1 MKGRLKRKLTS
12 SLALFLSFT
21 LLVACNTSDPNNGN
35 GDNGNGDNGNGDTAS
50 TTADVPTD
58 ERITI
63 KVAYSDNPTLPFKA
77 DWVAVQQVE
86 ELANVDLEFDIIPS
100 SDYSTKVSLYLN
112 TQENIPD
119 VILYQ
124 STNGENANLAINGA
138 IVPISDYKE
147 LTPHFWKQVEDHNLQ
162 SEVDNVTLAD
172 GKLYYLP
179 SVFDKQFYD
188 GGLIM
193 RQDYLEA
200 NNIDTPT
207 SYDDF
212 YELAKAYKADH
223 PDSYPLTSL
232 VGYRVLERMVMPSWG
247 ISLGGNSSSGSYVL
261 SYDFDKGEYFTGA
274 TSDQMKSY
282 LEYMHKLYAEG
293 LLDPEFQG
301 PVDGDA
307 WANKLATGQA
317 MATYAYY
324 DQIGGVESNS
334 DIEGF
339 KLNLFPPLEGP
350 GGAHHQP
357 KSRVGSGPLFPA
369 KTLDNDNFERIVS
382 AIDTIFYSPEGAEAW
397 SMGQEGV
404 TYEIV
409 DNEIVYNDTILSS
422 PEGIYKTTQ
431 KEYGTG
437 SAVTQMVWSFDEE
450 MTKYDENYKQINEQ
464 VAAMDNAIQQLPPS
478 PILDDM
484 QSEEVGLIQT
494 PLADKYDV
502 WVNEFITGVKSLDTD
517 WDTYVQEMI
526 DAGIEDMLEIYNS
539 NLR

>member
-58 ERITI
+58 DRITI

-422 PEGIYKTTQ
+422 PEGIYKTMQ

-526 DAGIEDMLEIYNS
+526 DSGIEDMLEIYNS

>member
-58 ERITI
+58 DRITI

-422 PEGIYKTTQ
+422 PEGIYKTMQ

-478 PILDDM
+478 PLLDDM

-526 DAGIEDMLEIYNS
+526 DSGIEDMLEIYNS

>member
-422 PEGIYKTTQ
+422 PEGIYKTMQ

>member
-58 ERITI
+58 DRITI

-422 PEGIYKTTQ
+422 PEGIYKTMQ

>member
-58 ERITI
+58 DRITI

-119 VILYQ
+119 VILFQ

-422 PEGIYKTTQ
+422 PEGIYKTMQ

-526 DAGIEDMLEIYNS
+526 DSGIEDMLEIYNS

>member
-58 ERITI
+58 DRITI

-119 VILYQ
+119 VILFQ

-422 PEGIYKTTQ
+422 PEGIYKTMQ

>member
-58 ERITI
+58 DRITI